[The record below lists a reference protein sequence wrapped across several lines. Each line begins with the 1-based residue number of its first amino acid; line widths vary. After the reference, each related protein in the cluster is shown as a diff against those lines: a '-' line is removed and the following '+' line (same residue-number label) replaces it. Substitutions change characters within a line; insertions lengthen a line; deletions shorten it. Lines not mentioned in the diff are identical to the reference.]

1 MTSTPLKT
9 TALWLTLAAALSA
22 GTAQAQTVTGPAVGT
37 PLPTAAVPQGTR
49 TEHAMFAWADQDKN
63 GQLTRDEA
71 RRHLP
76 ITYASFADID
86 ATQRGWIS
94 YEQFA
99 NFTDQR
105 VSHSADEALRIGQW
119 H

>member
-9 TALWLTLAAALSA
+9 AALWLTLAAALSA
-22 GTAQAQTVTGPAVGT
+22 GPAQAQTVTGPAVGT
-37 PLPTAAVPQGTR
+37 PLRAAEVPQGTR
-49 TEHAMFAWADQDKN
+49 TLHAMFAWADQNKN

-71 RRHLP
+71 RKHLP
-76 ITYASFADID
+76 ITYAAFADID
-86 ATQRGWIS
+86 AAHRGWIS

-99 NFTDQR
+99 DFTDRR
-105 VSHSADEALRIGQW
+105 VSQSADEALRIGQW